1 LTYIIRSGIYH
12 CVVFVESRP
21 FTLRLTHLAAASA
34 DEVLSGIQGEL
45 LRNPERGRLV
55 QGTGG
60 VRKARAANPARQ
72 KGTRGGFRYFFLY
85 LERKQHIHLL
95 ALLDKSEQEDIS
107 KDERKALKAL
117 VDQVKKA

>member
-1 LTYIIRSGIYH
+1 LTCVILSGIYH

-21 FTLRLTHLAAASA
+21 FTQRLRQLAAASA
-34 DEVLSGIQGEL
+34 DEVLSGIQDEL
-45 LRNPERGRLV
+45 LNNPERGRLV

-60 VRKARAANPARQ
+60 VRKARTGNPTRQ

-95 ALLDKSEQEDIS
+95 ALLDKGEQEDIS

-117 VDQVKKA
+117 VDQIKKA